1 MCICLRQDRVSC
13 LYSESFLLHLLK
25 LPDSC
30 KTQTTTNGMLITS
43 MFVLKH
49 HIMANSVG
57 LADSNVAA
65 EQVVTNILWE
75 GLVAS

>member
-1 MCICLRQDRVSC
+1 M
-13 LYSESFLLHLLK
+13 
-25 LPDSC
+25 
-30 KTQTTTNGMLITS
+30 QTTTNGMLIMS